1 MKKPPKLRASARHA
15 SYPRCRRSGHW
26 KLCDQAGDRRVDRRL
41 QVFEGRLRDP
51 PDRDAFPDQ
60 LLGRHA
66 PVVHGEPDLG
76 SGPGRREAGLVG

>member
-1 MKKPPKLRASARHA
+1 M
-15 SYPRCRRSGHW
+15 
-26 KLCDQAGDRRVDRRL
+26 